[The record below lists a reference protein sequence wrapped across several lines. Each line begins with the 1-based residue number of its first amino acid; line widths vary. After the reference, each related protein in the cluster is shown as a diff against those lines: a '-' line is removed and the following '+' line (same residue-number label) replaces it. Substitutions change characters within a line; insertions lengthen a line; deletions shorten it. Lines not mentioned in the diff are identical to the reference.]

1 MAEENEQEGAGSM
14 DRIGIPLD
22 VLDNIIADLNSNEEL
37 KMMFGDPVS
46 GGLIIVAERTEEGDV
61 DLRIEDAGVAQITP
75 EQTSLF
81 LEILDSI
88 IKTNAV

>member
-1 MAEENEQEGAGSM
+1 MAEEDGQENMGNM

-37 KMMFGDPVS
+37 KLIFGDPVS
-46 GGLIIVAERTEEGDV
+46 GGLIIVAEKTDAGDV
-61 DLRIEDAGVAQITP
+61 DLRIEDAGVAQISP
-75 EQTSLF
+75 EQTSRF
-81 LEILDSI
+81 LEILDSV